1 MVKMQDHLKSYKVLD
16 AEFEKMNNAPTS
28 NEFYDDNTRSCRDK
42 IQDYHF
48 DNEEQWYYNPV
59 EIEIRC
65 KEDSKRVVRP
75 LRKEIKCKNIGLHH
89 CNKYVHNIIDKM
101 LSKKLRLCLFNWN
114 DIPGKDSTKF
124 KDFLKQC
131 YGLDWLENLE
141 FIKNNEEIISISDA
155 NHCLSLSI
163 KNEQIILEIQDSTN
177 RDTIKDEKYFIK
189 EETDKKYIYF
199 KYFKG
204 GLFKG
209 NEYPILNKDQCIQYI
224 HEHVPFHLPQINQVI
239 GDILLQRNIFD
250 ENQTINIMD
259 IGSGP
264 ATVPLA
270 LCRLKKDE
278 LQNRK
283 FKITTVEA
291 SEACNE
297 KIEIFNNSNKNKPI
311 YKAALIKSDILDF
324 MKRSNLKMGYDWII
338 MANSF
343 SSICKNVSEARTIHN
358 IFNEFFSNILN
369 SNKNFNYNRII
380 LTIIE
385 GKRMK
390 FFDASSYLSNIENVV
405 FNDFSV
411 TPIELSQQYNG
422 KNIDCEWI
430 KNCEFYNYKHSNMYR
445 PAINSWSYRLELKN
459 E

>member
-1 MVKMQDHLKSYKVLD
+1 
-16 AEFEKMNNAPTS
+16 
-28 NEFYDDNTRSCRDK
+28 
-42 IQDYHF
+42 
-48 DNEEQWYYNPV
+48 
-59 EIEIRC
+59 
-65 KEDSKRVVRP
+65 
-75 LRKEIKCKNIGLHH
+75 
-89 CNKYVHNIIDKM
+89 M

-114 DIPGKDSTKF
+114 DIPGKDTAKF

-155 NHCLSLSI
+155 NHFLSLSI
-163 KNEQIILEIQDSTN
+163 KNERIILEIQDSTN
-177 RDTIKDEKYFIK
+177 RDTINDEKYFIK
-189 EETDKKYIYF
+189 EENDKKYIYF

-209 NEYPILNKDQCIQYI
+209 NEYPILNEDQCIQYI
-224 HEHVPFHLPQINQVI
+224 HEYVPFHLPQINQVI
-239 GDILLQRNIFD
+239 GDILQKNIFD
-250 ENQTINIMD
+250 ENQTIRIID

-270 LCRLKKDE
+270 FCRLKKDE

-324 MKRSNLKMGYDWII
+324 MKISNFKMGCDWII

-358 IFNEFFSNILN
+358 IFNEFIFNILN
-369 SNKNFNYNRII
+369 SNKNFNYSRII

-385 GKRMK
+385 GKVMK

-405 FNDFSV
+405 FDDFSV

-422 KNIDCEWI
+422 ENIDREWI
-430 KNCEFYNYKHSNMYR
+430 KNCEFYNYKLSNRHR
-445 PAINSWSYRLELKN
+445 PAINSWSYLLELKN